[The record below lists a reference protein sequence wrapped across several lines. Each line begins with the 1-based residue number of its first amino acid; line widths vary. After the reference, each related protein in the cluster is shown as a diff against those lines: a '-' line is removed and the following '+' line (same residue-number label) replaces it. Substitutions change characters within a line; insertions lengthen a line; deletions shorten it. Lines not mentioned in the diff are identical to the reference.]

1 MTSRVRLVAAVAAGC
16 ALIVA
21 SFAGA
26 GPAAAAPAAAWQ
38 IRQSADPTVLPPH
51 TTNVAHYHAVITNV
65 GGAEAAAG
73 VTVTDTFSEGAAPFI
88 SAIPAEAARLRV
100 GGGPELPCVV
110 TVHEVHCDN
119 PEAVPPGALVQL
131 EVPLVVEAEPP
142 PVVTS
147 VVSISSPGVATATDL
162 IESSTGTEP
171 PPYAFVAGPF
181 GLSGSAFDEAGA
193 TPPAGAHPFDVELSV
208 HLPSSLIDGSRGMQ
222 NRLHTLGLVMPAG
235 LVVDPLAAGER
246 CTLAEFQSDT
256 APTSAGNVGC
266 PAASQVGLVNFSVLH
281 GLEGLIS
288 PLIDMVPPPGVPAEF
303 AFGVDGTIV
312 HIRGG
317 LDGGFHLTAGSEELL
332 SKYPIPG
339 LKVSLWGDPSDPR
352 HDVLRHGEGL
362 EGRCSAHG
370 CSIEPSSAPFVTM
383 PTSCDEPLLL
393 TAESTGTLGGAASG
407 SRPFED
413 LEGNSVTPAG
423 CNQIAFEPTI
433 ASQATTNQGESPS
446 GLEFSI
452 HQPQEESLEGRATAA
467 LKDATVALP
476 EGVSLNAS
484 AANGLASCTEEEM
497 GYAPEEGKIR
507 FQTKPQTCPDA
518 AKVGTMSVKTPLL
531 EAEQLPARS
540 M

>member
-235 LVVDPLAAGER
+235 LVVDPLAAGE
-246 CTLAEFQSDT
+246 TLHSGRVPERHGAYVRRQRRMSCREPGRTRKLQRAAWPRRSDL
-256 APTSAGNVGC
+256 APYR
-266 PAASQVGLVNFSVLH
+266 H
-281 GLEGLIS
+281 GARARGARRIRICDRQL
-288 PLIDMVPPPGVPAEF
+288 P
-303 AFGVDGTIV
+303 V
-312 HIRGG
+312 HVRGG
-317 LDGGFHLTAGSEELL
+317 LGGSLRLTAGSSEIL
-332 SKYPIPG
+332 SRFAIPG
-339 LKVSLWGDPSDPR
+339 LLEPMWGNPSDAR
-352 HDVLRHGEGL
+352 HDHLREGAP
-362 EGRCSAHG
+362 SFISNG
-370 CSIEPSSAPFVTM
+370 CSIEPSPVPLLTM
-383 PTSCDEPLLL
+383 PTS
-393 TAESTGTLGGAASG
+393 
-407 SRPFED
+407 
-413 LEGNSVTPAG
+413 
-423 CNQIAFEPTI
+423 
-433 ASQATTNQGESPS
+433 
-446 GLEFSI
+446 
-452 HQPQEESLEGRATAA
+452 
-467 LKDATVALP
+467 
-476 EGVSLNAS
+476 
-484 AANGLASCTEEEM
+484 
-497 GYAPEEGKIR
+497 Y
-507 FQTKPQTCPDA
+507 
-518 AKVGTMSVKTPLL
+518 
-531 EAEQLPARS
+531 
-540 M
+540 